1 MYNKNGG
8 EKMHYSEFYKTLV
21 EKIEIPEEA
30 KNEFDSL
37 TKKLDED
44 LQFGR
49 EVDKLI
55 MRFMFPK
62 AHDIRRFLEKLSLL
76 ATKYSVDENTLHF
89 VFLLLASET
98 LYKRYK
104 KQGISDDVFYNTIKD
119 LKYKLME
126 CIECKGYNGTFVPHW
141 FEGFYRLERFALG
154 RFQYEHTETDREI
167 ITPNGVKI
175 KKGTKVLFLHIPSS
189 GISLSEEV
197 RMDSYKKAYEF
208 YKDTAFVKNGRI
220 IFVCHSWLLYKE
232 HYKFLPKE
240 SNILKFMNDFYIYDG
255 FISDTKEDLW
265 RIFGK
270 DENLPYNEL
279 PEDTSLKRAYKKWLL
294 DGKELGGGVGVIV
307 FDGEKIIN

>member
-1 MYNKNGG
+1 
-8 EKMHYSEFYKTLV
+8 MHYSEFYKNLV
-21 EKIEIPEEA
+21 KKIEIPEEA
-30 KNEFDSL
+30 KHEFDSL
-37 TKKLDED
+37 VKMLDEN

-62 AHDIRRFLEKLSLL
+62 AHDIRRFLEKLEPLSE
-76 ATKYSVDENTLHF
+76 KYGVNVNTLQF
-89 VFLLLASET
+89 VFLLLEAET
-98 LYKRYK
+98 MYKRYVK
-104 KQGISDDVFYNTIKD
+104 HNISDEIFYDTIKD

-154 RFQYEHTETDREI
+154 RFQYEHTDTDREI
-167 ITPNGVKI
+167 VTPGGIKI

-189 GISLSEEV
+189 GVPLTEEV

-208 YKDTAFVKNGRI
+208 YKNTSFVKNGRI
-220 IFVCHSWLLYKE
+220 IFVCHSWLLYKK
-232 HYKFLPKE
+232 HYNFLPE
-240 SNILKFMNDFYIYDG
+240 NSNIVKFMKDFYIYDG
-255 FISDTKEDLW
+255 YISDTKEDLW

-270 DENLPYNEL
+270 YENAPYNEL
-279 PEDTSLKRAYKKWLL
+279 PEDTSLKRCYKKWLVEGN
-294 DGKELGGGVGVIV
+294 DVGGGVGVIV